1 MGGKYFIKRASQE
14 ILRERGSIEKAA
26 KSFDEE
32 RSAAAT
38 IGGGREE
45 TNVDQDLQAHKHG
58 LHSIFSSS
66 FRDSK
71 SE

>member
-32 RSAAAT
+32 RSLAAT

-45 TNVDQDLQAHKHG
+45 TNVDQDFQAHKHKHK
-58 LHSIFSSS
+58 LNILFILQ
-66 FRDSK
+66 RLQV
-71 SE
+71 